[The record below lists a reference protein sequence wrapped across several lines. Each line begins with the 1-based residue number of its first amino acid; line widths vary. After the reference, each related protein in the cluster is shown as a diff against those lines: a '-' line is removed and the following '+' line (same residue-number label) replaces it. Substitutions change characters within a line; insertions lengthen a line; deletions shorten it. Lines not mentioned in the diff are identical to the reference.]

1 MGSGKSA
8 VGAVLADKLDYNFV
22 DLDQFIEDK
31 IKKTITQ
38 IFSEDGEEY
47 FREIESESLN
57 ELSKLDN
64 KFVVSTGGGIVL
76 SKFNWELMNS
86 SGTTVYLKADL
97 DTIFERIKN
106 DKKRPLLNVDDPVGE
121 AKKLLTGRME
131 LYEKSDFTLT
141 TDKLTAEQVADEVI
155 KIIKHSV

>member
-8 VGAVLADKLDYNFV
+8 VGAVLAEKLDYNFI

-38 IFSEDGEEY
+38 IFTESGEEY
-47 FREIESESLN
+47 FREIESESLT
-57 ELSKLDN
+57 EVSKLDN

-76 SKFNWELMNS
+76 SKFNWELMNN

-97 DTIFERIKN
+97 DTILDRIKN
-106 DKKRPLLNVDDPVGE
+106 DKHRPLLNVDDHVLE
-121 AKKLLTGRME
+121 AKKLLSGRME

-141 TDKLTAEQVADEVI
+141 TDKLTAEQVADGVME
-155 KIIKHSV
+155 IIKHSV